1 MMSCLGPRSSP
12 GEDGGQFM
20 AGMNGVLI
28 VLLTFIA
35 VRAGDTTHT
44 RRARLLAKF
53 AAAIKSEKRFSG
65 PSSET

>member
-1 MMSCLGPRSSP
+1 MSRADIMMSCLGPRSSP

-44 RRARLLAKF
+44 TGSV
-53 AAAIKSEKRFSG
+53 IGEVCSG
-65 PSSET
+65 NQK